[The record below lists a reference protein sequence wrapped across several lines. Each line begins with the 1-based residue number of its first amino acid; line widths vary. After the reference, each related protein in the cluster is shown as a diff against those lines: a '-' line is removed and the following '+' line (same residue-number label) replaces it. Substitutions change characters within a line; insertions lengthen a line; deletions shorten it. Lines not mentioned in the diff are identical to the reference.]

1 MSRRELP
8 LMNMPRS
15 RPLRSTALRSAA
27 GTWAAA
33 LATVLATACGGS
45 QDTIIPKATPEEIEA
60 ASARADS
67 MLRAP
72 DRTEQMLDSMRRAMD
87 RQVDS
92 AMVTTG
98 SGDGTIAPVLT
109 DAGAAAVAATAEL
122 AASAGREMS
131 RRAQARGD
139 SMARAIAAQLA
150 ATDAS
155 SDRARGDSVR
165 GVLVWQGAEPARNV
179 ALKQGAQTVTLS
191 GMATGG
197 LGKLVGTE
205 VTVRGVKVTPRD
217 VVVSDFVVRA
227 HEGVPALDG
236 IVESDGSL
244 RLTDGSG
251 VRRVVLPEPVREMTG
266 ARVWI
271 AQRNGRTTGYGLI
284 VRR

>member
-15 RPLRSTALRSAA
+15 TPLRSTPLRSAA
-27 GTWAAA
+27 SI

-92 AMVTTG
+92 AMVSTG

-236 IVESDGSL
+236 IIESDGSL

>member
-1 MSRRELP
+1 
-8 LMNMPRS
+8 
-15 RPLRSTALRSAA
+15 
-27 GTWAAA
+27 
-33 LATVLATACGGS
+33 
-45 QDTIIPKATPEEIEA
+45 
-60 ASARADS
+60 
-67 MLRAP
+67 
-72 DRTEQMLDSMRRAMD
+72 MLDSMRRAMD

-92 AMVTTG
+92 AMITTG
-98 SGDGTIAPVLT
+98 SGDGTIASPIT

-122 AASAGREMS
+122 TASAGREMS

-139 SMARAIAAQLA
+139 SMAKAIAAQLA

-179 ALKQGAQTVTLS
+179 ALKQGTQTVTLS

-236 IVESDGSL
+236 IIESDGSL

>member
-8 LMNMPRS
+8 LMNMS
-15 RPLRSTALRSAA
+15 RYTVVRSATA
-27 GTWAAA
+27 ALAAA
-33 LATVLATACGGS
+33 LAAACGGS

-92 AMVTTG
+92 AMVSTG

-122 AASAGREMS
+122 AASAGQEMS

-155 SDRARGDSVR
+155 SGRARGDSVR
-165 GVLVWQGAEPARNV
+165 GVLVWQGTEPARNV

-236 IVESDGSL
+236 IIESDGSL

-251 VRRVVLPEPVREMTG
+251 VRRVTLPEPVREMTG